1 MTGLIILGSATA
13 IATAIGLLWQRRHGS
28 VIAAAPSTLSRAPH
42 HEGLVEAGVLP
53 GHATIVHF
61 TADWCGPCAAVRRVI
76 EGTLPEFPEVTHI
89 ELDIDAHPRL
99 SRELGILS
107 LPTTLLYDTHGHQRF
122 RIPGVPT
129 REALA
134 DALVSI
140 SGHES

>member
-1 MTGLIILGSATA
+1 MTGILILGTATA
-13 IATAIGLLWQRRHGS
+13 IATAVGLLWQRRHGS
-28 VIAAAPSTLSRAPH
+28 VIATSPAAHPREPH
-42 HEGLVEAGVLP
+42 HEGLAEAGVLP

-76 EGTLPEFPEVTHI
+76 EDTLPEFPDVAHI
-89 ELDIDAHPRL
+89 ELDIDAHAQL
-99 SRELGILS
+99 SRDLSILS
-107 LPTTLLYDTHGHQRF
+107 LPTTLLFDTHGHQRF

-140 SGHES
+140 SGQES